1 MIATDTTIPEVKVFS
16 PEIHSDKR
24 GFFMESYRA
33 SWLPA
38 FDFVQDNHSKSVKG
52 TLRGL
57 HYQIKRPQGKLVRV
71 TAGSVFDVAV
81 DLRRS
86 SPFFGKHVSRELS
99 AENKEIFWIPPGF
112 AHGFIVTSTTAEFTY
127 KCTNYYDPADERTL
141 RWNDPE
147 LAIKWPTDLL
157 PPLLS
162 SRDEEA
168 PLFIE
173 AEVYN

>member
-1 MIATDTTIPEVKVFS
+1 MIATDTSIPEVKVFS
-16 PEIHSDKR
+16 PDIHSDER
-24 GFFMESYRA
+24 GFFLESYRA
-33 SWLPA
+33 SWLPG

-127 KCTNYYDPADERTL
+127 KCTNYYEPADERSL

-147 LAIKWPTDLL
+147 LAIKWPIELL

-162 SRDEEA
+162 LRDEEA

>member
-33 SWLPA
+33 SWLPG

-99 AENKEIFWIPPGF
+99 AENKEIFWIKIEPADIDGF
-112 AHGFIVTSTTAEFTY
+112 AMIKNMYSFEEG
-127 KCTNYYDPADERTL
+127 KPPKTNIYYR
-141 RWNDPE
+141 
-147 LAIKWPTDLL
+147 
-157 PPLLS
+157 
-162 SRDEEA
+162 
-168 PLFIE
+168 
-173 AEVYN
+173 

>member
-33 SWLPA
+33 SWLPG

-86 SPFFGKHVSRELS
+86 SPFFGKYVSRELS

-127 KCTNYYDPADERTL
+127 KCTNYYDPADERSL

-157 PPLLS
+157 PPVLS
-162 SRDEEA
+162 LRDEEA

>member
-33 SWLPA
+33 SWLPG

-71 TAGSVFDVAV
+71 TAGSVFVVA
-81 DLRRS
+81 LRLPRS
-86 SPFFGKHVSRELS
+86 SPFFGKYVSRELS

-127 KCTNYYDPADERTL
+127 KCTNYYDPADERSL

-157 PPLLS
+157 PPVLS
-162 SRDEEA
+162 LRDEEA